1 MTALFVVGG
10 VIVVGTLFGQWYF
23 SRRRRL
29 IRELDSTEAVAIEK
43 FPEGVRAKIVGTL
56 EFDGKPLVSPLT
68 GRECAYYHITVEEKI
83 KSGNNSRWYEIIREE
98 KRLHFRLADASGI
111 AIVDTGAAE
120 VVADV
125 CVELKSGTFDDPS
138 PQEEEYLATH
148 GKRGKDWFFNKALR
162 YREGILE
169 AGEMVSVYGRGVREP
184 DPEGVDEAEG
194 YRGLPPMRLRMSGS
208 FDEPLLISDNEA
220 TID

>member
-1 MTALFVVGG
+1 LSVSSILHLLYIKQT
-10 VIVVGTLFGQWYF
+10 IQ
-23 SRRRRL
+23 RRQNRQ
-29 IRELDSTEAVAIEK
+29 
-43 FPEGVRAKIVGTL
+43 
-56 EFDGKPLVSPLT
+56 
-68 GRECAYYHITVEEKI
+68 
-83 KSGNNSRWYEIIREE
+83 
-98 KRLHFRLADASGI
+98 ASGI
-111 AIVDTGAAE
+111 YCAS
-120 VVADV
+120 VADV